1 MATRK
6 QALKAI
12 EKQGGAVDWDVSE
25 ITSREKA
32 ITIDAAGGSEWVFSG
47 CASIALF
54 WHSGSASEFW
64 EEVVYMISFGIIKQG
79 E

>member
-32 ITIDAAGGSEWVFSG
+32 ITIDAKRGSQWVFSG

-64 EEVVYMISFGIIKQG
+64 DEVIYAVEHGTQKEG
-79 E
+79 

>member
-6 QALKAI
+6 QALKVI
-12 EKQGGAVDWDVSE
+12 EEFGGEVDWDVSE

-32 ITIDAAGGSEWVFSG
+32 ITIDAPNGSEWVFSG
-47 CASIALF
+47 CESIAMF

-64 EEVVYMISFGIIKQG
+64 DEVIYAVEHGTQDQ
-79 E
+79 